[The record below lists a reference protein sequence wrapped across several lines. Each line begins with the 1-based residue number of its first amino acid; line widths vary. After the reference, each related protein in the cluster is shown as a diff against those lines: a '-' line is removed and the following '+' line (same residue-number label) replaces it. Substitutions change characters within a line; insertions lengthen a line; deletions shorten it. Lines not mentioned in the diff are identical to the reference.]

1 MKATLTY
8 NLPQERT
15 EYALARNGGDYFATL
30 TEFDEWLRE
39 RIDQVNMADSERAEL
54 RYVRQHLLDLC
65 EARNIVLWEEPR

>member
-1 MKATLTY
+1 MTATLTFD
-8 NLPQERT
+8 LPDDRVEF
-15 EYALARNGGDYFATL
+15 ALARNGGDYYATL

-39 RIDQVNMADSERAEL
+39 RIKHVNMAEAERAEL